1 MGKKIDR
8 FVLTSFMAA
17 GLYFY
22 FGAAFQNHK
31 LAFVLALL
39 SCAVIHKIFSRIQ
52 QWFENTA
59 WKQKRNLLR
68 SSSGVLMHFA
78 SMNEDEAHE
87 TISRLLQ
94 AAYGWD
100 APISLEL
107 LHPSM
112 QLSNGNIF
120 KAWRANRS
128 LEKLVICTTG
138 KCPAEAKLFA
148 STFKSP
154 KVALV
159 DSAVLSQLIAE
170 HPEQCFFADTENKS
184 YRPQLKRI
192 AHLVFNRRN
201 VPRGLIFATSMLVM
215 YVFSANIYYLAA
227 SLFLLFVT
235 LVSLRRRNRPAKLF

>member
-8 FVLTSFMAA
+8 FVLSFFMAA

-22 FGAAFQNHK
+22 FEAAFKNHI
-31 LAFVLALL
+31 LAVVLALL
-39 SCAVIHKIFSRIQ
+39 SCAVVHKMLSRVQ
-52 QWFENTA
+52 HWFENTA

-68 SSSGVLMHFA
+68 SSTGTLMLLA
-78 SMNEDEAHE
+78 SMEEEEAHE
-87 TISRLLQ
+87 HISRLLRV
-94 AAYGWD
+94 AYDWD

-112 QLSNGNIF
+112 SLSNGNIF

-138 KCPAEAKLFA
+138 KCPPEAKVFA

-154 KVALV
+154 QIALV
-159 DSAVLSQLIAE
+159 DSEILTQLIAE
-170 HPEQCFFADTENKS
+170 YPEPCFRAEPKRKKRTL
-184 YRPQLKRI
+184 QLKRAAQLI
-192 AHLVFNRRN
+192 FNRRN
-201 VPRGLIFATSMLVM
+201 APRGLIFAGSMLLM

-227 SLFLLFVT
+227 SLFLLFIT
-235 LVSLRRRNRPAKLF
+235 LVSLHRRNRPAKLF